1 MRMLSQIIYIISRNW
16 CSCNYSSGNYSICI
30 NNLIIWCGILIVDL
44 RKVFAWFITSS
55 IVGTNIYAMETIEHQ
70 GIRVNW
76 TVFNV
81 ALSSPAGTSDIV
93 MTSIPFPTSA
103 FSCWNAIWLEPISDS
118 ESDSCHVMSIW
129 QEWQESQ
136 QAASSGAVILPQT
149 FHFSISHIGIEKEI
163 LLVSLVSMLI
173 TILPKF
179 YHGGNKKQSNWL
191 LPQFCF
197 ALALGV
203 SVFNKLYTKITCF
216 EFWWFKAG
224 YSAHGLL
231 ETQCVGKEIGRKTGH
246 QTHFYCLW
254 ISKSFRWEVL
264 ERILIIL

>member
-149 FHFSISHIGIEKEI
+149 FHFSISHIGIEKKI

-173 TILPKF
+173 TTLPEF
-179 YHGGNKKQSNWL
+179 YHGGNKSKITGCCLNSAL
-191 LPQFCF
+191 LSHQAYQYLTSCKHGVPAKETVKHVRASLRNRKMCMRPQKLTYKMCRGKEYSLIFCDF
-197 ALALGV
+197 DWFLHRV
-203 SVFNKLYTKITCF
+203 SV
-216 EFWWFKAG
+216 
-224 YSAHGLL
+224 
-231 ETQCVGKEIGRKTGH
+231 
-246 QTHFYCLW
+246 
-254 ISKSFRWEVL
+254 
-264 ERILIIL
+264 

>member
-1 MRMLSQIIYIISRNW
+1 MRILSQIIYIISRNW

-55 IVGTNIYAMETIEHQ
+55 IVETNIYAMETIEHQ

-173 TILPKF
+173 
-179 YHGGNKKQSNWL
+179 
-191 LPQFCF
+191 
-197 ALALGV
+197 
-203 SVFNKLYTKITCF
+203 
-216 EFWWFKAG
+216 KAG